1 MELIGVDISMDTVH
15 SFVVAS
21 IGVKGDR
28 PSRGFQMEQWVTFSE
43 AFRWTGAKK
52 WEQVKID

>member
-28 PSRGFQMEQWVTFSE
+28 PSRGTQMEQWMNFSE
-43 AFRWTGAKK
+43 AFSSDGLALRSGNK
-52 WEQVKID
+52 